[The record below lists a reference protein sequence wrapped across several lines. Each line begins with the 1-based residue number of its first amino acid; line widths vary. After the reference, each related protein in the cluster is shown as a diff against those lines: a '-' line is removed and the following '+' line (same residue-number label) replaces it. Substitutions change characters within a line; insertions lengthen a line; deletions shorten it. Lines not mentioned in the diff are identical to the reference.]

1 SRRRHTS
8 SKRDWSSDVC
18 SSDLFLDSDDKW
30 LPEKLSTQLAFMQKH
45 DYAFTYTKYVRMKE
59 NGELTNGVSEA
70 PKKLTYN
77 QLMKHCVIGCLTV
90 MLDREKIGEA
100 RRVKIRKRKY

>member
-1 SRRRHTS
+1 
-8 SKRDWSSDVC
+8 
-18 SSDLFLDSDDKW
+18 
-30 LPEKLSTQLAFMQKH
+30 MQKH

-100 RRVKIRKRKY
+100 RMVNIRTRQDYAFWLALDRKSTRLNSSHVAISYAVFCLKEKIKL